1 MSLWVLV
8 TEYLLC
14 SLSLSRSLSQS
25 LSLSLSLSLALSSGW
40 IHAWRAFVL
49 GVGAGEIKYCMA
61 KLFSNDVLILKSFLY
76 IDF

>member
-1 MSLWVLV
+1 
-8 TEYLLC
+8 LLA
-14 SLSLSRSLSQS
+14 
-25 LSLSLSLSLALSSGW
+25 LSLSLALSSGW

-49 GVGAGEIKYCMA
+49 GVGAGEIKYCIA